1 MSSTIKQAIQ
11 ALKSRVADAFAA
23 VEAKGG
29 TLPATQDT
37 ANLPGAI
44 ASIPSGGA
52 TGYWQNLEQYGV
64 PSDMAGQ
71 INTFLDVKLQA
82 SLPLG
87 TKGNVPFVMCTLST
101 ENVANRA
108 FQNYRNVQYAF
119 LIGGYIPR
127 NVGFC
132 LCTNLEYI
140 VMDGNVICDFVGWHP
155 YLNFQNCGKLRAILG
170 QPIIFFANCDY
181 LSNTFSG
188 CSSLEEA
195 WIEYQGE
202 SNFYV
207 QQTILKAEC
216 LIYLLDR
223 LVETTASPTMNIGS
237 AGITRLN
244 ATVEGQAAIANAQ
257 AKGWNIV

>member
-11 ALKSRVADAFAA
+11 AIKSRVADAFAA

-37 ANLPGAI
+37 ANLPAAI
-44 ASIPSGGA
+44 ASIPAGGA

-64 PSDMAGQ
+64 PSDMAGL
-71 INTFLDVKLQA
+71 INTFLDGKLQA

-87 TKGNVPFVMCTLST
+87 TKQNVPFVMCTIPAANLSI
-101 ENVANRA
+101 RA
-108 FQNYRNVQYAF
+108 FQNYSNVQYVF
-119 LIGGYIPR
+119 FIGGYFPR
-127 NVGFC
+127 NVGFSR
-132 LCTNLEYI
+132 CTNLEYI
-140 VMDGNVICDFVGWHP
+140 VLDGNVNCNLAGGQP
-155 YLNFQNCGKLRAILG
+155 YVNFEFCSKLRAILG
-170 QPIIFFANCDY
+170 QPLIFLAS
-181 LSNTFSG
+181 SNNLNGTFSG
-188 CSSLEEA
+188 CYSLEEA
-195 WIEYQGE
+195 WIEYQGQ
-202 SNFYV
+202 SDFYV

-244 ATVEGQAAIANAQ
+244 ATAEGQAAIAHAQ